1 MSAIAEKNL
10 ANGRKFAR
18 IYKVHNSLIYRHL
31 KKNSPKHTFL
41 GLF

>member
-1 MSAIAEKNL
+1 MSAISEKNL

-18 IYKVHNSLIYRHL
+18 IFKVYNRLIYRYL

-41 GLF
+41 DLF

>member
-18 IYKVHNSLIYRHL
+18 IFRVYNRLIYKHL
-31 KKNSPKHTFL
+31 K
-41 GLF
+41 

>member
-10 ANGRKFAR
+10 GNGRKFAR
-18 IYKVHNSLIYRHL
+18 IFKVYNRLIYRYL
-31 KKNSPKHTFL
+31 KKNNPKYTFL

>member
-18 IYKVHNSLIYRHL
+18 IFKVYNGLIY
-31 KKNSPKHTFL
+31 KHFK
-41 GLF
+41 

>member
-18 IYKVHNSLIYRHL
+18 IYKVHNSLIYRYL
-31 KKNSPKHTFL
+31 KKKIAQNTPF
-41 GLF
+41 

>member
-10 ANGRKFAR
+10 GNGRKFAR
-18 IYKVHNSLIYRHL
+18 IFKVYNRLIYT
-31 KKNSPKHTFL
+31 KHTFL